1 MLLYP
6 EEYDRFAELVR
17 QAVILE
23 VLERVLV
30 LDCARVGQLPVKMQ
44 RPLKRLWMKTLG
56 RVQEDLA
63 GCRRELNRCGG
74 KIIAVRQLPD
84 AREVQAKFRGFLY
97 TQFYVNEIIRNECEE
112 ILWNYWSGSGK
123 SSRQQ
128 SFHEGSH

>member
-1 MLLYP
+1 VLLYP

-17 QAVILE
+17 QAVMLE

-44 RPLKRLWMKTLG
+44 RPLKRLWMETLG

-63 GCRRELNRCGG
+63 SCRRELNRCGG
-74 KIIAVRQLPD
+74 KIIAVRQLSD

-97 TQFYVNEIIRNECEE
+97 TQCYVNEIIRNECEE
-112 ILWNYWSGSGK
+112 ILWHYWSGSGK

-128 SFHEGSH
+128 SFHKGSH